1 MTDAEL
7 AILSLLAQ
15 GARYGH
21 EIQTIIDE
29 RGMRDWLAVGYSS
42 VYYILNKF
50 ERQHMVKS
58 ELRPSSSG
66 TARKLYSLTEAG
78 QGVLRTAISDLLRT
92 PRSVGTGFELGLA
105 NLHVLQPAQV
115 YTMLTYHR
123 DDVASQLELVHD
135 LWKKHQQADDIEKRD
150 DLRALYTHSIS
161 RMESDLQ
168 WLNDFLADWRD
179 RSPSGEKDLNAE
191 VNSDDNSTVGR
202 TQLHL
207 KPPPNPLKML
217 QRLQRP
223 PQAKKEADDEPE
235 D

>member
-50 ERQHMVKS
+50 ERLHMVTS

-66 TARKLYSLTEAG
+66 TARKLYALTDAG
-78 QGVLRTAISDLLRT
+78 QGILRTAVSDLLRT

-105 NLHVLQPAQV
+105 NLHVLQPSQV
-115 YTMLTYHR
+115 YVMLTYHR
-123 DDVASQLELVHD
+123 DDIASQLEVVRD
-135 LWKKHQQADDIEKRD
+135 LWKKHQQADDIEKRH

-161 RMESDLQ
+161 RMESDLK
-168 WLNDFLADWRD
+168 WLTDFLHDWRE
-179 RSPSGEKDLNAE
+179 RYPGVEKNLD
-191 VNSDDNSTVGR
+191 VYSQSDNDNINTGR
-202 TQLHL
+202 TKLHL
-207 KPPPNPLKML
+207 KTPPNPLKML

-223 PQAKKEADDEPE
+223 PQAKKDDE
-235 D
+235 DD

>member
-50 ERQHMVKS
+50 ERQHMVTS
-58 ELRPSSSG
+58 ELRPSQSG
-66 TARKLYSLTEAG
+66 TPRKLYSLTEAG
-78 QGVLRTAISDLLRT
+78 QGILRTAVSDLLRT

-105 NLHVLQPAQV
+105 NLHVLQPTQV
-115 YTMLTYHR
+115 YVMLSYHR
-123 DDVASQLELVHD
+123 DDVKGQLDAVNEL
-135 LWKKHQQADDIEKRD
+135 WQKHQQSDDIDKRH
-150 DLRALYTHSIS
+150 DLRALYTHSIT
-161 RMESDLQ
+161 RIESDLK
-168 WLNDFLADWRD
+168 WLNEFLDDWRE
-179 RSPSGEKDLNAE
+179 RFPGVEKKFVPPSDEPVDSHSAQTK
-191 VNSDDNSTVGR
+191 
-202 TQLHL
+202 LHI
-207 KPPPNPLKML
+207 KTPTNPLKML

-223 PQAKKEADDEPE
+223 PQKDEE

>member
-42 VYYILNKF
+42 VYYVLNKF
-50 ERQHMVKS
+50 ERQHMVSS
-58 ELRPSSSG
+58 ELRPSQSG
-66 TARKLYSLTEAG
+66 TARKLYALTEAG
-78 QGVLRTAISDLLRT
+78 QGILRTAVSDLLRT

-115 YTMLTYHR
+115 YIMLRYHR
-123 DDVASQLELVHD
+123 DDVEAQLDAVNEL
-135 LWKKHQQADDIEKRD
+135 WQNHQKSDDIEKRH
-150 DLRALYTHSIS
+150 DLRALYTHSIA
-161 RMESDLQ
+161 RMESDLK
-168 WLNDFLADWRD
+168 WLTEFLNDWLERY
-179 RSPSGEKDLNAE
+179 PGVEKNFTPHHHDSVE
-191 VNSDDNSTVGR
+191 DNINTAQ
-202 TQLHL
+202 TQLHR
-207 KPPPNPLKML
+207 KTPPNPLKML

-223 PQAKKEADDEPE
+223 PQIKKDDE